1 MALQDLQAFLQQ
13 RATAYDPTIDVTA
26 GSPYDTQVIQPV
38 LSRLGTDPYTVDMG
52 TFLQDRINQEFPGM
66 ATKEGDAIT
75 DFLIKAAMVLW
86 DPIVRENLRVKQNL
100 SFANPTLL
108 TLDEADALGA
118 NLFATRN
125 TGDTSSGVARVY
137 FAQPQDISITPAN
150 FISSTGGLNFFPT
163 MVQSIS
169 VQEMLFNIE
178 NSLYYF
184 DVNVVAEQPGE
195 EYNIDPA
202 QLVTIAN
209 VGAAVLV
216 TNKLRFRFGEDAED
230 AATFIG
236 RVEQDLTE
244 HSLVTEA
251 GITAQI
257 AGTFSEVTRLAITG
271 FQDPEMQRDI
281 ISGGGLGAPL
291 SGGVQLNV
299 ISDGLNQLLSRRIQI
314 AGAEVT
320 ALGLDFTALIGPIGP
335 VPPGTFTMTIHA
347 AYPLGT
353 LPIVRD
359 IQVLA
364 VIASDTLDLVD
375 QVLSYVAPPAP
386 WVLRAN
392 TLTLSGIPGGIL
404 FPNGPGG
411 TVTVPPNQIH
421 IGGCT
426 DIFVRGSSFDSESL
440 IIN

>member
-257 AGTFSEVTRLAITG
+257 AGTFSEVTRLAIDFVQRSEERGPPLTG
-271 FQDPEMQRDI
+271 LRCCW
-281 ISGGGLGAPL
+281 
-291 SGGVQLNV
+291 
-299 ISDGLNQLLSRRIQI
+299 SRSSR
-314 AGAEVT
+314 
-320 ALGLDFTALIGPIGP
+320 P
-335 VPPGTFTMTIHA
+335 
-347 AYPLGT
+347 
-353 LPIVRD
+353 
-359 IQVLA
+359 
-364 VIASDTLDLVD
+364 
-375 QVLSYVAPPAP
+375 APPVA
-386 WVLRAN
+386 R
-392 TLTLSGIPGGIL
+392 S
-404 FPNGPGG
+404 
-411 TVTVPPNQIH
+411 
-421 IGGCT
+421 
-426 DIFVRGSSFDSESL
+426 
-440 IIN
+440 